1 MPAKKTEE
9 VTTDEVVEVAEVEEV
24 EEKAPKRVRKKKA
37 DGTVVVKEGISYTLT
52 DPIQISAFLN
62 LGFEIKE

>member
-9 VTTDEVVEVAEVEEV
+9 VTTDEVVEVAEI

-37 DGTVVVKEGISYTLT
+37 DGTVVVKGEISYTLT

>member
-9 VTTDEVVEVAEVEEV
+9 VTTDEVVEVAKVEEV

-37 DGTVVVKEGISYTLT
+37 EGTVVVKEGISYTLT

>member
-9 VTTDEVVEVAEVEEV
+9 VTTDEVVEVAEVEE
-24 EEKAPKRVRKKKA
+24 KAPKRVRKKKA
-37 DGTVVVKEGISYTLT
+37 DGTVVVKREISYTLT

-62 LGFEIKE
+62 LEFEIKE

>member
-9 VTTDEVVEVAEVEEV
+9 VATDEVVEV
-24 EEKAPKRVRKKKA
+24 EEKAPKKVRKKKI